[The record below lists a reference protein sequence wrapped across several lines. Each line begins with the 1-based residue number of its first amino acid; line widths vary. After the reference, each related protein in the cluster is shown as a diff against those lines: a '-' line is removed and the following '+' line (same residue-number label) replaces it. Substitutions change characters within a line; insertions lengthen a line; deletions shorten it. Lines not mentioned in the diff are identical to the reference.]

1 MDAKTAILAR
11 ARDAISRSQQGR
23 PVRAIPRDYIRVGAH
38 PPGSQPVVTDMVEK
52 TDKNG
57 DFLQQVRGIEC
68 PVLLLIN
75 KIDLTDQAG
84 LTQAVEAW
92 HTLLPA
98 AEIIPISAL
107 SGFNV
112 EPVKRRIEAL
122 LPDSPPYFEK
132 DALTDRPARFFVTEI
147 IREKIL
153 LYYQKEIPY
162 ATEVVVEE
170 FIEGAEQIH
179 IRALIIV
186 ERDTQK
192 GIIIG
197 HGGQALHTVGR
208 PFSRRGKQNVHFSAL
223 FVSQL

>member
-1 MDAKTAILAR
+1 M
-11 ARDAISRSQQGR
+11 
-23 PVRAIPRDYIRVGAH
+23 
-38 PPGSQPVVTDMVEK
+38 
-52 TDKNG
+52 
-57 DFLQQVRGIEC
+57 
-68 PVLLLIN
+68 
-75 KIDLTDQAG
+75 
-84 LTQAVEAW
+84 
-92 HTLLPA
+92 LLPA

-197 HGGQALHTVGR
+197 HGG
-208 PFSRRGKQNVHFSAL
+208 RRGVTWSDSSRKTSSSSSTLRSSRTGATATTSSGDSDTNWISCRCKKRVTSAGYL
-223 FVSQL
+223 SLAGGQHPPEDKYPAFFC